1 MLRLDNNK
9 KEKNIQ
15 ENPYEKEKNK
25 ITKKKKNNIKLSKFL
40 EPLVSKKTLK
50 DVNECGNYI
59 EYVTDIE
66 EKKYKLYRAF
76 FCKNRFC
83 PMCSWRKSLK
93 DSLLISILMKYIE
106 TELNYEFVFLTLTVK
121 NIKGDELND
130 KIKEM
135 NKAFTKML
143 KRAEIKNLTEG
154 FIRKLEITY
163 QKEKFITKELYEK
176 KYDYYKKRN
185 LKIGDLE
192 PNFDTFHPHF
202 HCVISVK
209 KQNRNTRINQKR
221 WKELWQESMK
231 DKSITQIR
239 VDDIKKKSDNKE
251 VFEVAKYS
259 AKDADYLVNENV
271 FNYFYKALK
280 GKQLIT
286 FSGCF
291 KDALILYKLGKL
303 DYLKEIDKTE
313 YVYCV
318 GLTWVEK
325 KYILDTFR
333 ELSDEEYKEI
343 NKRLIDELDCEI
355 DD

>member
-15 ENPYEKEKNK
+15 ENTYEKEKNK
-25 ITKKKKNNIKLSKFL
+25 ITKKKKSNIKLSKFIA
-40 EPLVSKKTLK
+40 PFVSKKTLK
-50 DVNECGNYI
+50 DICECGNYV
-59 EYVTDIE
+59 EYITDIL

-135 NKAFTKML
+135 NKAFDKML
-143 KRAEIKNLTEG
+143 RRKEIKNLTEG

-202 HCVISVK
+202 HCVIAVK